1 MSDLRA
7 RPRLD
12 DLTLKRLGT
21 GCRRTQK
28 QVYRAH
34 ADAAW
39 TLARRL
45 TGCDASAWDVVQ
57 DAFVRAFGEIG
68 TLRDPGAFHG
78 WLRRIVA
85 HRAMDHHRQ
94 RARWTEAS
102 DDASEQ
108 RQAPPDPAWLDL
120 ERALDRL
127 DASDRMVLWLHDA
140 EGMTHDEIADLAG
153 FTRSWSKSRLV
164 RARGRMQALL
174 QADLAGRPPQD
185 GQAGPQQRLKQ
196 QPKQPPRQQSHRIE
210 ESTDDSTRIFPSA

>member
-1 MSDLRA
+1 MSNHA
-7 RPRLD
+7 NQPGLD
-12 DLTLKRLGT
+12 ELALKRLGT
-21 GCRRTQK
+21 GCRRTQE

-45 TGCDASAWDVVQ
+45 TGCDAGAWDVVQ

-68 TLRDPGAFHG
+68 ALRDPGAFRG

-94 RARWTEAS
+94 QARRMEAS
-102 DDASEQ
+102 GEAPER

-127 DASDRMVLWLHDA
+127 DATDRMVLWLHDA
-140 EGMTHDEIADLAG
+140 EGMTHEEIADLAG

-164 RARGRMQALL
+164 RARGRMQVLL
-174 QADLAGRPPQD
+174 ESGA
-185 GQAGPQQRLKQ
+185 AGPSSS
-196 QPKQPPRQQSHRIE
+196 PAPTV
-210 ESTDDSTRIFPSA
+210 ESTIASN